1 MRFVPVKSKERQ
13 AACML
18 MTVRERLVSVKS
30 RSPMLSGAMQLSLAL
45 SAPPAGKTSRH

>member
-18 MTVRERLVSVKS
+18 MTVRERLVTQGSFNW
-30 RSPMLSGAMQLSLAL
+30 A
-45 SAPPAGKTSRH
+45 AGKGWAASQRPEILYCDQR